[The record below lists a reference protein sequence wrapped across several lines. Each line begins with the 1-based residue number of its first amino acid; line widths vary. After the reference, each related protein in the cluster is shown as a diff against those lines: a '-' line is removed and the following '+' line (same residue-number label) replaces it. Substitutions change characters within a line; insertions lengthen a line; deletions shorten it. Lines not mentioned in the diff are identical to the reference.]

1 MNEESAKELIK
12 FGCKVISVM
21 KIVTLVTEEAPTNFV
36 PAVAVIRNGLTLFRI
51 TGCKTCVDYYC
62 YVED

>member
-36 PAVAVIRNGLTLFRI
+36 PAVAVIREEQALF
-51 TGCKTCVDYYC
+51 
-62 YVED
+62 